1 LSELSDVKLGVGIQV
16 EASDYRDDIL
26 VTGGDAHLVQ
36 VPLQVLVINVLVVPV
51 IDLTEEALDVEIVA
65 GT

>member
-1 LSELSDVKLGVGIQV
+1 LSELSDVKLGVGIEV
-16 EASDYRDDIL
+16 EATDYRDDVL
-26 VTGGDAHLVQ
+26 VAGGDAHLVQ